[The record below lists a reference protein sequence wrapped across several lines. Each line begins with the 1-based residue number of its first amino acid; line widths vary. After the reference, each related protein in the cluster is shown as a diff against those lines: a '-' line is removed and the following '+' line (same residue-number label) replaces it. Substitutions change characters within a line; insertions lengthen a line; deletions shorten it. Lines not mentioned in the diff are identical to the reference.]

1 MKKLKLSLIVIFLF
15 GVTAIA
21 QSPQAQETDTSRL
34 GRCPMMGMG
43 MVMPRIV
50 ANLPDGS
57 ILVQSG
63 QKLIKY
69 DQNLNLVKEVTV
81 PVDTA
86 SMKQF
91 QMMCPRTPPEQDKQ
105 PKKQGTPPP
114 KK

>member
-1 MKKLKLSLIVIFLF
+1 MKKLKLFVVFLF
-15 GVTAIA
+15 GVTAFA
-21 QSPQAQETDTSRL
+21 QDPQTQETDTSRM
-34 GRCPMMGMG
+34 GRCSMMGMG
-43 MVMPRIV
+43 MLMPRIV
-50 ANLPDGS
+50 TNLPDGS

-86 SMKQF
+86 SIKHF
-91 QMMCPRTPPEQDKQ
+91 QMMCPRTPPEQ
-105 PKKQGTPPP
+105 PKKQGSPPP